1 MAQTTVLAAGTTGA
15 NSDDIAV
22 GTTPLTVA
30 LFSGE
35 TDQHMDR
42 IKCSIYQKDVND
54 NYFPYTAQLGFHQ
67 IRNPIILT
75 NTQRQWTFN
84 QPGTYRVVRPACTSS
99 VGIQTD
105 DGT

>member
-1 MAQTTVLAAGTTGA
+1 MAQATVLAAGTTAA
-15 NSDDIAV
+15 NSSDV
-22 GTTPLTVA
+22 VVTTPLTVS

-42 IKCSIYQKDVND
+42 IKCSIFQKDVNAH
-54 NYFPYTAQLGFHQ
+54 YFPYTAQLGFHQ

-84 QPGTYRVVRPACTSS
+84 TPGTYRIVRPACTSS
-99 VGIQTD
+99 VGIETD
-105 DGT
+105 DEA